1 MAKCYQLFVRHLGH
15 LEQLSILVSSNKLFN
30 NHETSTDTDDQFTV
44 HDLCINLSC
53 TEQVETVSELLDWNK
68 TISLVD
74 VVTKH
79 LIEEITLWHVEDWL
93 LCSILLLD
101 SSVHDLDDF
110 ILVSEEHFNLFD
122 VINSLGNSL
131 RKLVQSCNEF
141 LLIHG
146 KSFNIRFISVNVSIE
161 LCNLTSLELD
171 LLVKV
176 NLLLS
181 DDVELGDLIIN
192 DILSFLESSIDLVDL
207 LLDLFNLLLSL
218 FNHLVAILDLIL
230 KMVDELLLLSFLEV
244 VGKVFSSF
252 SHQGFLLL
260 TYISELL

>member
-1 MAKCYQLFVRHLGH
+1 MTKCYQLFVRHLGH

-30 NHETSTDTDDQFTV
+30 NHETSTNTDNQFTV

-53 TEQVETVSELLDWNK
+53 TEQVETVSKLFDWNK
-68 TISLVD
+68 TIGLVD

-93 LCSILLLD
+93 LCGILLLD

-146 KSFNIRFISVNVSIE
+146 KSLNIRFISVNVSIE
-161 LCNLTSLELD
+161 LGNLTCLELD

-181 DDVELGDLIIN
+181 DDVELGDLIIDN
-192 DILSFLESSIDLVDL
+192 VLSFLESSIDLVDL
-207 LLDLFNLLLSL
+207 LLNLFNLLLGL
-218 FNHLVAILDLIL
+218 LNHLVAILDLIL
-230 KMVDELLLLSFLEV
+230 KMVDELLLLGFLEV
-244 VGKVFSSF
+244 VGKVLSSF
-252 SHQGFLLL
+252 GHQGFLLL
-260 TYISELL
+260 AYISELL